1 MRRILAGTAALAL
14 GSQLLAQDPSRPAPA
29 VTLGPPSVLLGAP
42 RAASAIQP
50 VSFLARGTAD
60 DKAPMPIGPT
70 MPPAQPNPGGST
82 LPAPT
87 PMGELP
93 GSTPIVV
100 NGPMSGGLFS
110 APMMAGA
117 PCPTCGNGGGA
128 MVGGPGVVGGA
139 GFDPGMAPVTGGGFF
154 SGIGV
159 GAACPYILY
168 ARAEYLFWT
177 IKDANLPV
185 LLVAGPAGTVDTS
198 DGNLNGT
205 TPVIGGGSIGNDWR
219 SGFRINAGMWIN
231 ECQNWGVDG
240 SYFFLANQT
249 KSFSAASNGSPEL
262 GRPYFDPVGTP
273 IPPLA
278 GPGQYAEVVARAGV
292 AGVFNASVSNSLW
305 GADLNL
311 RKGLLLGCCGN
322 WRVDMLTGFRY
333 LNFEENLR
341 INEVSTLTT
350 AGAVPMTGILQDNF
364 SVKNQFYG
372 GQTGLVGEYHRGPW
386 SVDGFLKVAMGN
398 TMQTVNINGAQTLL
412 VNGAPAASAN
422 SGLLAQA
429 SNSGHFTNSV
439 FSVVPEVGINLG
451 WQATQHIKLYAGY
464 NFLYWTN
471 VLRAGDQVDTTLNVA
486 SRPGPLL
493 LQRQPAN
500 PARPAVLFNDTDF
513 WAQGVNVGMQF
524 TW

>member
-14 GSQLLAQDPSRPAPA
+14 SSQLVAQDPGRPAPA
-29 VTLGPPSVLLGAP
+29 VTLGPPSVQLGAP

-50 VSFLARGTAD
+50 VSFLARGKAD
-60 DKAPMPIGPT
+60 DKAPMPTGPIVPNT
-70 MPPAQPNPGGST
+70 QPGAGTPT

-87 PMGELP
+87 PMGEMP
-93 GSTPIVV
+93 SGAPIVD
-100 NGPMSGGLFS
+100 NGPMAGGVFG
-110 APMMAGA
+110 APLMAGA

-139 GFDPGMAPVTGGGFF
+139 YDPGM
-154 SGIGV
+154 
-159 GAACPYILY
+159 GAAPMFGGWFSSGWGGPAPYIFY
-168 ARAEYLFWT
+168 ARTEYLFWS

-219 SGFRINAGMWIN
+219 SGFRVNAGMWWN
-231 ECQNWGVDG
+231 ECQNWGIDG
-240 SYFFLANQT
+240 SYFFLAKQSQ
-249 KSFSAASNGSPEL
+249 SFAAASNGNPEL

-278 GPGQYAEVVARAGV
+278 GPGQYAEIVARAGV
-292 AGVFNASVSNSLW
+292 AGVFNATVSNTLW
-305 GADLNL
+305 GADLNV

-322 WRVDMLTGFRY
+322 WRVDMLSGFRY
-333 LNFEENLR
+333 LNFEEKLT
-341 INEVSTLTT
+341 INEISTATT
-350 AGAVPMTGILQDNF
+350 GTVPMTGILQDNF
-364 SVKNQFYG
+364 GVKNQFYG
-372 GQTGLVGEYHRGPW
+372 GQTGLVGEYRRGPW
-386 SVDGFLKVAMGN
+386 SVDGFVKVALGN
-398 TMQTVNINGAQTLL
+398 TIQTVNVSGAQTLL

-422 SGLLAQA
+422 SGLLAQGT
-429 SNSGHFTNSV
+429 NSGHFTNNA

-471 VLRAGDQVDTTLNVA
+471 VLRAGDQVDPVLNVP

-500 PARPAVLFNDTDF
+500 PARPATLFNDTDF
-513 WAQGVNVGMQF
+513 WAQGVNVGVQF